1 MLFVFISMYVK
12 ENNRWRIVGSYY
24 VKSNNGWVEIPESQ
38 LSSVTNSKILNYGGY
53 IDDSNY
59 MLSIMG
65 PSTVTGESCQYR
77 LTKNGVIVPPIM
89 LSWSVLSGSS
99 YATIDSNGELTIL
112 PGASNSDVVISATY
126 MTKTK
131 TKALKL
137 TYQENVIVETTTETE
152 TIEISGE
159 TIEITTTT
167 TEITDESGNTTVTT
181 NIIEAR
187 TNESGE
193 TTCIETKEI
202 VNPDGSSNSEQI
214 NYNSSGDPTNKI
226 STSGDTEGN
235 VNTQSVEFNEQGDE
249 IVVGYEIDTTGS
261 GGEGKEIMGDGVNTE
276 FVPFADNDC
285 GFICHMKFRTVM
297 SEQPRPPL
305 VEDTED
311 KGSNWLYNIMSAKS
325 PFKGDSSWPGFDIR
339 WAIDKKTGTNGNIQ
353 FRYSSSGSTSTTA
366 RSMYGKNEAGTTS
379 GNIFDL
385 IITYD
390 PQLILPTSRT
400 TFSVTSPNGCISSI
414 GANVLFDSNNIDFTI
429 GYATSMAGTP
439 YRYSDVTIY
448 EFTITKVCTAP
459 IIVPD
464 EPIISCDGKKVT
476 ITCATPNA
484 SIYYRLNE
492 TGNYIS
498 YTSPITI
505 NADTVVQAYSEL
517 MGQTSDIT
525 IETCLYEG
533 GVEPPVINCDG
544 EEVTMTCE
552 TPSADVY
559 YSINQEE
566 IYVLYESPISISADT
581 IFHAFSELNGE
592 SSTTVTVTCIYDDEL
607 KAPAIICDGEEVTI
621 TCLTPGAIIH
631 YKLNQDEI
639 YSLYENPFA
648 ITADTVVHA
657 YSEFSGET
665 STVVTE
671 TCIYSHTHDY
681 SQDYLTLN
689 VLTGGTIVWKC
700 VGSTTSAKTISYSV
714 DNGQNWSAITSTSA
728 GVPISV
734 NAGNKVLIKGTNP
747 AYSKDK
753 NNYSGFEGGKAKY
766 DIEGNIMSLIG
777 GDNFTGIT
785 AFTKNFAFCSLF
797 KLSNAISAKNMI
809 LPVLTLREASYRA
822 MFSKAPYLVEAPAL
836 PATTLAK
843 DCYWYMFE
851 ECPITNAPELPATTL
866 VQGCYG
872 YMFTKCGSLNYIK
885 CMATDISASACTIS
899 WVNAVAATGTFVKE
913 STMTSWTRGTSGI
926 PNGWTIYNDEMLYN
940 PSISCD
946 GENVTITCNTSGA
959 NIFFDLNQS
968 GDYSAYTDSISI
980 SADTF
985 VEAYSTLGNQS
996 SNTVSQNCEYI
1007 PHLYKFAKL
1016 EIAHGP
1022 LYCGSNGYEIKDSWN
1037 YDSYNSI
1044 YGEYVGSTY
1053 FNFIEMGQLFDES
1066 GFTVSDGDILNRLEP
1081 FENGWRIPTKEE
1093 WESIISTGT
1102 TIREGSTVNNSANKR
1117 YALIQLTGVSHAGN
1131 STPYGLL
1138 LFPDGETITG
1148 VTLTNLD
1155 NATANIGIT
1164 ESQLDEYLN
1173 QGCAFILA
1181 SGSYAG
1187 QWNDG
1192 GNEGNYWA
1200 STEFD
1205 SASGNTICFANNS
1218 ITNKTVNKISGYN
1231 AVRLV
1236 REASYGIETPLSASN
1251 KSLNNWNI

>member
-65 PSTVTGESCQYR
+65 PSTVTGKSCQYR
-77 LTKNGVIVPPIM
+77 LTKNGVIIPPIM

-202 VNPDGSSNSEQI
+202 VNSDGSSNSEQI

-505 NADTVVQAYSEL
+505 NADTVV
-517 MGQTSDIT
+517 
-525 IETCLYEG
+525 
-533 GVEPPVINCDG
+533 
-544 EEVTMTCE
+544 
-552 TPSADVY
+552 
-559 YSINQEE
+559 
-566 IYVLYESPISISADT
+566 
-581 IFHAFSELNGE
+581 
-592 SSTTVTVTCIYDDEL
+592 
-607 KAPAIICDGEEVTI
+607 
-621 TCLTPGAIIH
+621 
-631 YKLNQDEI
+631 
-639 YSLYENPFA
+639 
-648 ITADTVVHA
+648 HA

-753 NNYSGFEGGKAKY
+753 NNYSGFEGGTAKY

-1037 YDSYNSI
+1037 YDSYNSV

-1102 TIREGSTVNNSANKR
+1102 TIREGSTVNNSANKH

-1173 QGCAFILA
+1173 QGCAFITA

-1218 ITNKTVNKISGYN
+1218 ITNKTANKISGYN